1 MNNLLGNIQVLYSPW
16 SYPPHLHWIVFFIWK
31 QLSVLLSKSYL
42 YGIEVDFDTSILTY
56 EYKYH
61 FHLVNQMY
69 GTEVDFDTCILFLM
83 LILHWYEVKLNH
95 KLNNL
100 RGNTDFLSR
109 LNWPGTH
116 GKYNVKFVQSQSLK
130 SGIFFKPQPSL
141 VFLDLFQVHFPVF
154 FLFYLVV

>member
-31 QLSVLLSKSYL
+31 QLSGLLSKSYL

-69 GTEVDFDTCILFLM
+69 GTEVDFDTCILFQM
-83 LILHWYEVKLNH
+83 LIRIVL
-95 KLNNL
+95 
-100 RGNTDFLSR
+100 
-109 LNWPGTH
+109 PGS
-116 GKYNVKFVQSQSLK
+116 VQTNDWIYSNMAGMAISVN
-130 SGIFFKPQPSL
+130 PS
-141 VFLDLFQVHFPVF
+141 FLDAIASLEWGDESQ
-154 FLFYLVV
+154 Y